1 MTLSH
6 SGASELNQLMEGT
19 TAGALIPEIVRRGFQ
34 DLLEAEVSALTGA
47 QLHER
52 CPDQRSTHR
61 NGYRRRLLTT
71 QVGDLTLA
79 IPKLRQG
86 SFFPD
91 WLEPRRRVDKAL
103 YAVVMEAYT
112 GGISTRKVDAL
123 VEALGGDSGISK
135 SEVSRICQGLDEQ
148 VKAFLGRPLDHAHF
162 PYVYLDATYLHGR
175 LGRNLQVVSR
185 AVVVAIGIN
194 ALGYREVLGI
204 AVGDSEAEA
213 FWRQFLSSLIAAG
226 FCEAVERG
234 LTGTRLVISDA
245 HLGLTAAIKRMFQGC
260 SWQRCRVHFLRNLLS
275 HVPKAGQDMVAA
287 AMKAVFVIQ
296 MPEQVRAHWQQV
308 TEMLRKQFP
317 GAVPVMEA
325 ARDDVLAFLHF
336 PQEHWRKIWST
347 NPLERLN
354 KEIKRRTNVVGI
366 FPNDAAITRLV
377 GSQLLEQQEEWQ
389 LERRRFFSEATMAK
403 IPEPEAMLEF
413 SEHDPAGAV
422 ALASS

>member
-1 MTLSH
+1 MTLTH
-6 SGASELNQLMEGT
+6 SGASELGQLMEGT

-61 NGYRRRLLTT
+61 NGYRERLLTT

-86 SFFPD
+86 SFFPN

-123 VEALGGDSGISK
+123 VEALGGASGISK

-148 VKAFLGRPLDHAHF
+148 VKAFLQRPLDHARF

-175 LGRNLQVVSR
+175 LGRNMQVVSR

-204 AVGDSEAEA
+204 AVGDSEAEG
-213 FWRQFLSSLIAAG
+213 FWRQFLSSLK
-226 FCEAVERG
+226 ERG

-260 SWQRCRVHFLRNLLS
+260 CWQRCRVHFLRNLLS

-296 MPEQVRAHWQQV
+296 APDQTGSGARPLAAGHRDAAQAVPRRCARDGSRPRRRAGVPALPTGALAQDLEHQPARALEQGDQATHQRGRHLPQRRRDHPLGGQPAAGAAGG
-308 TEMLRKQFP
+308 MAAGAPAFLLRGHHGQDP
-317 GAVPVMEA
+317 GA
-325 ARDDVLAFLHF
+325 
-336 PQEHWRKIWST
+336 
-347 NPLERLN
+347 
-354 KEIKRRTNVVGI
+354 RRG
-366 FPNDAAITRLV
+366 P
-377 GSQLLEQQEEWQ
+377 
-389 LERRRFFSEATMAK
+389 
-403 IPEPEAMLEF
+403 
-413 SEHDPAGAV
+413 GAHR
-422 ALASS
+422 S

>member
-1 MTLSH
+1 MTLTH

-61 NGYRRRLLTT
+61 NGYRERVLTT

-79 IPKLRQG
+79 IPKLRKG
-86 SFFPD
+86 SFFPN

-123 VEALGGDSGISK
+123 VEALGGASGISK

-204 AVGDSEAEA
+204 AVGDSEAEG
-213 FWRQFLSSLIAAG
+213 FWRQFLGSLK
-226 FCEAVERG
+226 ERG

-296 MPEQVRAHWQQV
+296 KPQQVRAHWQQV

-325 ARDDVLAFLHF
+325 ARDDVLAFLLF

-366 FPNDAAITRLV
+366 FPNDAAIVRLV
-377 GSQLLEQQEEWQ
+377 GSQLQEQQEEWQ
-389 LERRRFFSEATMAK
+389 LERRRFFSEAAMAK
-403 IPEPEAMLEF
+403 IPDPEEPLGF
-413 SEHDPAGAV
+413 SENDPAGAV
-422 ALASS
+422 ALASG

>member
-6 SGASELNQLMEGT
+6 RGASELAQLMEGT

-34 DLLEAEVSALTGA
+34 DLLEAEVSAFTGA

-61 NGYRRRLLTT
+61 NGYRERLLTT

-86 SFFPD
+86 SFFPN

-112 GGISTRKVDAL
+112 G
-123 VEALGGDSGISK
+123 GISK

-148 VKAFLGRPLDHAHF
+148 VKAFLGRPLDHACF

-175 LGRNLQVVSR
+175 LGRNMQVCSR

-194 ALGYREVLGI
+194 GLGYREVLGI
-204 AVGDSEAEA
+204 AVGDSEAEG
-213 FWRQFLSSLIAAG
+213 FWRQFLGSLK
-226 FCEAVERG
+226 ERG

-287 AMKAVFVIQ
+287 AM
-296 MPEQVRAHWQQV
+296 
-308 TEMLRKQFP
+308 
-317 GAVPVMEA
+317 
-325 ARDDVLAFLHF
+325 
-336 PQEHWRKIWST
+336 
-347 NPLERLN
+347 
-354 KEIKRRTNVVGI
+354 
-366 FPNDAAITRLV
+366 
-377 GSQLLEQQEEWQ
+377 
-389 LERRRFFSEATMAK
+389 
-403 IPEPEAMLEF
+403 
-413 SEHDPAGAV
+413 
-422 ALASS
+422 